1 MALGATNVNTIRDIE
16 RAIDGLP
23 PEELEE
29 LYDWLDQRHPRRID
43 AQLVGDREA
52 GRLDSAISRALEK
65 DINGDVRPL

>member
-43 AQLVGDREA
+43 AQLVGDLEA